1 MIARK
6 DKPPVVWV
14 EEDQRHVVTV
24 KCAGDYAVVSYLEGT
39 ILIWDLKQ
47 MIVIISDVEMAFFCC

>member
-6 DKPPVVWV
+6 DKEPVVWV

-24 KCAGDYAVVSYLEGT
+24 KCFGDYAVVSYLEGT

-47 MIVIISDVEMAFFCC
+47 MIVID